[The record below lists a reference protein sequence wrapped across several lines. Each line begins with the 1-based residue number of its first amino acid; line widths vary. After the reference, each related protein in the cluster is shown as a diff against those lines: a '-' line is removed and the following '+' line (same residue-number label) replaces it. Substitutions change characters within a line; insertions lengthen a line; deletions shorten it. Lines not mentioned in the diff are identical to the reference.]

1 MASAIKIV
9 AGLFIVLIG
18 FPIFIGGSAVLLIT
32 PIFTDSEGYFMT
44 QSFHIS
50 QNGTAAVRFDI
61 PLDVDFGGI
70 QIDPSKFVTLK
81 MKITGPGQTDAFLG
95 LTTGDNADSFLDSV
109 SYLQITEFRY
119 FGFWEFDDYAVEPT
133 IEQILIHN
141 STTWEVPDP
150 TNSSINWIVG
160 GNNGSTFLWAPTAND
175 LEQGVLSLVIMNS
188 NYGTFSSNPDSNIE
202 IYFSI
207 GAKVPIINAI
217 GWILVVFGGLFT
229 LLGIII
235 VWSGI
240 RSKKPRKE
248 RIRYYQG
255 VTAKR
260 IEVVEKPPAKYN
272 LQCSNCGST
281 NEPDSAFC
289 SQCGEIL
296 LSEDRKT
303 ARIQTKD
310 LEKSFIASSANKLVV
325 AEGWPRFWAWLIDVV
340 IIGMVTSTLS
350 SIIFLSLSNW
360 DFWSF
365 GIFSP
370 SQWFFSLG
378 PSSMILFCYFV
389 FMEYYYGQ
397 TIGKMIVNLETVSER
412 TGERP
417 TIGEIALSAV
427 GKSLFLPIDVLLGWI
442 THDET
447 QVPSL
452 EQRITQKWAKTVVI
466 EKQKEKQESA
476 QFVSR
481 RF

>member
-1 MASAIKIV
+1 MASAIKII

-18 FPIFIGGSAVLLIT
+18 FPIFIGGSAILLVT

-50 QNGTAAVRFDI
+50 QNGTAAARFDI

-70 QIDPSKFVTLK
+70 RIDPSKFVTLK
-81 MKITGPGQTDAFLG
+81 MEISGPGQTDAFFG
-95 LTTGDNADSFLDSV
+95 LTTGNNANSFLDSV
-109 SYLQITEFRY
+109 SYLQITEFKY
-119 FGFWEFDDYAVEPT
+119 LGVWEFDDHEIEPT
-133 IEQILIHN
+133 MEQILVSN
-141 STTWEVPDP
+141 STAWEVLDP
-150 TNSSINWIVG
+150 TDPTINWIVG
-160 GNNGSTFLWAPTAND
+160 GENGTAFVWNPTAND
-175 LEQGVLSLVIMNS
+175 LEQGVLSLIAMNS
-188 NYGTFSSNPDSNIE
+188 NYGSFTSNQDSNVD

-240 RSKKPRKE
+240 RTKKPRTE

-255 VTAKR
+255 VPAKR
-260 IEVVEKPPAKYN
+260 IDVIEKPPVKYN
-272 LQCSNCGST
+272 LECSNCGST
-281 NEPDSAFC
+281 NEPNSAFC

-303 ARIQTKD
+303 ATIQTKD
-310 LEKSFIASSANKLVV
+310 IEKSFTKSSANKLVV
-325 AEGWPRFWAWLIDVV
+325 AEGWSRFWAWLIDVV
-340 IIGMVTSTLS
+340 IIGMVTSTIS
-350 SIIFLSLSNW
+350 SIVFLSLSNW

-365 GIFSP
+365 GVFSP
-370 SQWFFSLG
+370 SQWFFSIG

-397 TIGKMIVNLETVSER
+397 TIGKMIVGLETVSER

-417 TIGEIALSAV
+417 TIGEIAISAV
-427 GKSLFLPIDVLLGWI
+427 GKAFLLPIDVFLGWI
-442 THDET
+442 TREEN
-447 QVPSL
+447 QVPNL